1 MPSGIPVTGAS
12 DEFFF
17 RLSRIPRRGMEC
29 DLLASIVGGHPQNE
43 KSQGKPLKP
52 RKEEPVRKRNF
63 RVQVRLSE
71 REYQKFLGKVNR
83 TGLSREAY
91 LRHLMNGVVPQGV
104 PPPDYYSF
112 MERLYQV
119 GNLLEQISRQA
130 QALDVVDASQYKEAV
145 GQFHQLVE
153 DITEAVILPRRM

>member
-1 MPSGIPVTGAS
+1 M
-12 DEFFF
+12 
-17 RLSRIPRRGMEC
+17 
-29 DLLASIVGGHPQNE
+29 
-43 KSQGKPLKP
+43 
-52 RKEEPVRKRNF
+52 RKRNF

-91 LRHLMNGVVPQGV
+91 LRHLINGVVPQEI
-104 PPPDYYSF
+104 PPPDYFSF

-130 QALDVVDASQYKEAV
+130 QAMGVVNTVQYKEAV

-153 DITEAVILPRRM
+153 DITAAVILPRRM

>member
-1 MPSGIPVTGAS
+1 M
-12 DEFFF
+12 
-17 RLSRIPRRGMEC
+17 
-29 DLLASIVGGHPQNE
+29 
-43 KSQGKPLKP
+43 
-52 RKEEPVRKRNF
+52 RKRNF

-71 REYQKFLGKVNR
+71 REYKKFLGKVKR

-91 LRHLMNGVVPQGV
+91 LRHLINGVVPQEI
-104 PPPDYYSF
+104 PPPDYFSF

-130 QALDVVDASQYKEAV
+130 QAMGVVNTVQYKEAV

-153 DITEAVILPRRM
+153 DITTAVILPRRM

>member
-1 MPSGIPVTGAS
+1 M
-12 DEFFF
+12 
-17 RLSRIPRRGMEC
+17 
-29 DLLASIVGGHPQNE
+29 
-43 KSQGKPLKP
+43 
-52 RKEEPVRKRNF
+52 RKRS
-63 RVQVRLSE
+63 VHIQLWLSE
-71 REYQKFLGKVNR
+71 TEAARLQRLVKR
-83 TGLSREAY
+83 SGLSREAY
-91 LRHLMNGVVPQGV
+91 LRHLINGVVPQEV

-153 DITEAVILPRRM
+153 DVTTAVILPRRM

>member
-1 MPSGIPVTGAS
+1 M
-12 DEFFF
+12 
-17 RLSRIPRRGMEC
+17 
-29 DLLASIVGGHPQNE
+29 
-43 KSQGKPLKP
+43 
-52 RKEEPVRKRNF
+52 RKRNF

-91 LRHLMNGVVPQGV
+91 LRHLIGGVVPQEI
-104 PPPDYYSF
+104 PPPDYYAF
-112 MERLYQV
+112 MERLYRV

-130 QALDVVDASQYKEAV
+130 QAMGMINTAPYEEAV

>member
-1 MPSGIPVTGAS
+1 
-12 DEFFF
+12 
-17 RLSRIPRRGMEC
+17 
-29 DLLASIVGGHPQNE
+29 
-43 KSQGKPLKP
+43 
-52 RKEEPVRKRNF
+52 
-63 RVQVRLSE
+63 
-71 REYQKFLGKVNR
+71 
-83 TGLSREAY
+83 
-91 LRHLMNGVVPQGV
+91 MNGVSSPGV